1 MSADSSSIMGL
12 FQTEEATLT
21 AIKEIKDRGW
31 QVEEVF
37 SPIPSEKIFESL
49 GKKKSKVGWFTLA
62 GGITGFL
69 SGFALTTFTATQWNL
84 VVSGKPIVS
93 WFPFFIVA
101 FEFTILFAVFG
112 NVLGLLTQVGLPT
125 KMDARYNPACSGSV
139 YGISASGDT
148 EKIKVLMQEKGAEIQ

>member
-1 MSADSSSIMGL
+1 MSADSSSIMGI

-21 AIKEIKDRGW
+21 AIKEIKDKGW
-31 QVEEVF
+31 QVDEVF
-37 SPIPSEKIFESL
+37 SPIPSEKISESL
-49 GKKKSKVGWFTLA
+49 GLKKSKIGWFTLA
-62 GGITGFL
+62 GGITGFF
-69 SGFALTTFTATQWNL
+69 SGFALTTFTATQWDMI
-84 VVSGKPIVS
+84 VSGKPIVS

-125 KMDARYNPACSGSV
+125 KMDTRYNPACSGSV

-148 EKIKVLMQEKGAEIQ
+148 DKLKTLLQEKGAEIQ